1 MMIFTIVFVLMVLTV
16 LAMAVG
22 VLTGR
27 KSLEGSC
34 GGLKTIK
41 GLDCMVCPTPCETQ
55 QQQKDPCRSTR
66 RHLVAVSARG
76 TSNRIIPFPI
86 KTILS

>member
-1 MMIFTIVFVLMVLTV
+1 MVIFSIVFVLMVLTV

-27 KSLEGSC
+27 NSLEGSC
-34 GGLKTIK
+34 GGLKTIQ

-55 QQQKDPCRSTR
+55 QYQERPCPHSR
-66 RHLVAVSARG
+66 RHEVPV
-76 TSNRIIPFPI
+76 
-86 KTILS
+86 ILRSVPGGANTPWK

>member
-27 KSLEGSC
+27 NSLEGSC
-34 GGLKTIK
+34 GGLKTIQ
-41 GLDCMVCPTPCETQ
+41 GIDCMVCPTPCETQ
-55 QQQKDPCRSTR
+55 QQQEGPCPHTNS
-66 RHLVAVSARG
+66 HLASVSSRG
-76 TSNRIIPFPI
+76 VSDHIIPFPK